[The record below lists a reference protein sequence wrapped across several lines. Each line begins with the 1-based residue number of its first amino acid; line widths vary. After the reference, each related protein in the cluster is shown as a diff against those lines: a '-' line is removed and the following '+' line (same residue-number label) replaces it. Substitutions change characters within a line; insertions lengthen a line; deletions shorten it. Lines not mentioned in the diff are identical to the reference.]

1 MNYISDLTIE
11 SFRGISDLQLKNLG
25 GINIIVGS
33 NNSGKTSILEALNL
47 LKNPLDVVNAV
58 RVFRMREFFLSF
70 IETNELDHLDSF
82 INIFNRNNKIN
93 RIGISGIM
101 NNQSFTLNIEGVIE
115 KRLFNIEEFKK
126 DLRNR
131 NIYINLADIAD
142 GETEFFIGVIKYTE
156 DGKLEEKQVL
166 LSRYDR
172 LIPDKPKKEKVGIE
186 YVSPIDHIVKSNHL
200 NQLIKA
206 GLKSEVIELLKVF
219 DPQITGLEMVGVELG
234 TIPYIEHSDL
244 GLMPLSTYGDG
255 LKKVL
260 LLAASIIM
268 AKDGILLIDEIET
281 AIHVSAL
288 EKIFVW
294 FVKACQK
301 SNVQVFATTHSLEA
315 IDALLKYV
323 KNNNPLSAGD
333 DPLRI
338 ITLKKQSQKTRARIL
353 SGKEALDSRE
363 EFDLELRQ

>member
-11 SFRGISDLQLKNLG
+11 SFRGINDLQLKNLG
-25 GINIIVGS
+25 EINIIVGA
-33 NNSGKTSILEALNL
+33 NNSGKTSILEAVSL
-47 LKNPLDVVNAV
+47 LRNPLDVANAV
-58 RVFRMREFFLSF
+58 KVCRMREYFLSL
-70 IETNELDHLDSF
+70 IEIKTIDHLDSF
-82 INIFNRNNKIN
+82 MNIFSRNNKIN

-101 NNQSFTLNIEGVIE
+101 NNQSFSLQIEGAIE
-115 KRLFNIEEFKK
+115 KRLFNVEEYKK
-126 DLRNR
+126 DLKNQ
-131 NIYINLADIAD
+131 NVYINLVDIID
-142 GETEFFIGVIKYTE
+142 GETDFFTGVIKYME
-156 DGKLEEKQVL
+156 DGKLEETQLL
-166 LSRYDR
+166 LSRFDR
-172 LIPDKPKKEKVGIE
+172 LIADQSKIEKVEIE
-186 YVSPIDHIVKSNHL
+186 YISPIDHFVKSNHL
-200 NQLIKA
+200 NKLIKA
-206 GLKSEVIELLKVF
+206 GLKSEVIELLKIF
-219 DPQITGLEMVGVELG
+219 DPQITGLEMVGVEIG

-268 AKDGILLIDEIET
+268 AKDGILLIDEMET

-294 FVKACQK
+294 FVNACQK

-338 ITLKKQSQKTRARIL
+338 ITLKKQSQKTLARIL

-363 EFDLELRQ
+363 EFDTELRQ